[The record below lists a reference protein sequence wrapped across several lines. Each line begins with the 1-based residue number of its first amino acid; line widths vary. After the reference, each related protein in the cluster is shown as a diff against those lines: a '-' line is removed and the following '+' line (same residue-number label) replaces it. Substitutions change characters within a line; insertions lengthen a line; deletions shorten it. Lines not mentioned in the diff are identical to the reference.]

1 MDIRAMVMSV
11 TMLMNALLIL
21 TIAMSTLRVLMQFP
35 DSFVPATQ
43 GILVTVRFATTW
55 TSALPGKITVM

>member
-35 DSFVPATQ
+35 DTFVPATQ
-43 GILVTVRFATTW
+43 AILVTALFATTS
-55 TSALPGKITVM
+55 TSALQEKITVM